1 MTPSVRLGAPQRHV
15 LTWTV
20 ALAALA
26 AVTAVLLALRVHLN
40 PAHIALSFLLVV
52 LVGSATGGRVLGFT
66 LAVLAFVL
74 FNYFFLPPYD
84 TLAIE
89 NPFDWIVLA
98 AFLATSIVA
107 TQLLDRARERAEEA
121 RLRAVEVERLA
132 VLGSETLNAGR
143 AEDALG
149 AIADVIRG
157 TLQVDCCE
165 IYLEQGTPPVYVP
178 VARAGNCGAAAPL
191 DAASLAAWVALRGA
205 PAAEYADRTTA
216 VGWDGTANGA
226 TPWEHR
232 RQWRTSGDVRVM
244 LAPLHVRSRTV
255 GVLRIAHAAPIV
267 LDPAQER
274 FLDVLAYYA
283 ALGVERVRLVA
294 EADRAE
300 ALRQADEL
308 KNALIAGVSHDLRTP
323 LTTIKA
329 LAHGLARQ
337 GYADAAS
344 IEEEADLL
352 NRIVADLL
360 DLSRLNA
367 GGMPVH
373 LELNAA
379 DDLIGAVMHHVR
391 GLLSGR
397 EVHVRRDANDALLFG
412 TFDMVQSLR
421 VLANLVDNALRHA
434 PPPAPVELFVAR
446 RGATLV
452 FSVADRGPGIPPEE
466 RERVFE
472 PFYRPPGARAD
483 VGGAGLGLAI
493 ARRLAEAQ
501 GGTVRYEPR
510 PGGGSVFAFEL
521 RAADAP
527 VIEESV

>member
-1 MTPSVRLGAPQRHV
+1 MTPRLRLSGAQRRA
-15 LTWTV
+15 LTWVV

-26 AVTAVLLALRVHLN
+26 SITTGMLAIRVHLN
-40 PAHIALSFLLVV
+40 SAHIALSFLLVV
-52 LVGSATGGRVLGFT
+52 LVGSATGGRALGFT
-66 LAVLAFVL
+66 LAVFAFIL
-74 FNYFFLPPYD
+74 FNYFFLPPYG
-84 TLAIE
+84 TLAIQ

-98 AFLATSIVA
+98 AFLVTSVIA
-107 TQLLDRARERAEEA
+107 TQLLDRARERADEA

-157 TLQVDCCE
+157 TLRVDCCE
-165 IYLEQGTPPVYVP
+165 IYLEQNVPPVYTP
-178 VARAGNCGAAAPL
+178 VARAGRCGAAAPL

-216 VGWDGTANGA
+216 VGWDEAATGA
-226 TPWEHR
+226 TPWEHGR
-232 RQWRTSGDVRVM
+232 PWQTSGEVRVM
-244 LAPLHVRSRTV
+244 LAPLHVRRLTV

-267 LDPAQER
+267 LDPAQQR

-294 EADRAE
+294 EANRAE
-300 ALRQADEL
+300 ALRQADAL

-329 LAHGLARQ
+329 LAHGLARH
-337 GYADAAS
+337 GSAEAAS

-373 LELNAA
+373 VELNTA
-379 DDLIGAVMHHVR
+379 DDLVGAVLHHVR
-391 GLLSGR
+391 GLLGGR
-397 EVHVRRDANDALLFG
+397 EVHVRRDANDAMLFG

-421 VLANLVDNALRHA
+421 VLANLVDNALRHTH
-434 PPPAPVELFVAR
+434 PPAPVELFVER
-446 RGATLV
+446 HGAALV
-452 FSVADRGPGIPPEE
+452 FSVADRGPGIPMEE

-472 PFYRPPGARAD
+472 PFYRPPGTRAN

-501 GGTVRYEPR
+501 GGTVRYAPR
-510 PGGGSVFAFEL
+510 PGGGSVFAFAVP
-521 RAADAP
+521 AADAP
-527 VIEESV
+527 VIEEPA